1 MTTGPKCAIIK
12 TQRGK
17 ENPINQQEK
26 IMDYEMKVT
35 FIGWG
40 VSLALI
46 LLSVLLLPLFG
57 F

>member
-17 ENPINQQEK
+17 ENPINQKEK

>member
-1 MTTGPKCAIIK
+1 
-12 TQRGK
+12 
-17 ENPINQQEK
+17 
-26 IMDYEMKVT
+26 MDYEMKVT